1 MAGGSGNGLATA
13 VELAGGFGALGLD
26 GASQDDMFADADD
39 APGSLSPA
47 HLPARRGAGR
57 PSGARNRSTEEH
69 RQFFLRRYQSPVIGL
84 GETYSRSAEALA
96 RELFLTREVAHLAPG
111 QQAIERIERRNAEGV
126 FTGMVYLVWDLEKA
140 FRLQQDARIA
150 AAPYVV
156 QKQPMALT
164 VQGTERGLLV
174 MGDLNVTAGNGPSD
188 ALTIPFAPTEQNQ
201 QVSDA
206 EIVQSDDEQSD
217 ATANPM
223 TIQDNAS
230 DGH

>member
-156 QKQPMALT
+156 QKQPIAIETKRESRGMVVLDFGAGFDGGDDDLALPIAH
-164 VQGTERGLLV
+164 Q
-174 MGDLNVTAGNGPSD
+174 
-188 ALTIPFAPTEQNQ
+188 QNQ

-206 EIVQSDDEQSD
+206 EIVQSDGEQSD
-217 ATANPM
+217 DEANPM
-223 TIQDNAS
+223 TNQDNAS
-230 DGH
+230 DEH

>member
-39 APGSLSPA
+39 APGPLAP
-47 HLPARRGAGR
+47 LPPERRGAGR
-57 PSGARNRSTEEH
+57 PKGARNRSTKEWVE
-69 RQFFLRRYQSPVIGL
+69 FFLSRHQSPLMGL
-84 GETYSRSAEALA
+84 GATYARRAEDLA

-111 QQAIERIERRNAEGV
+111 QQAIDQIERRNAEGA
-126 FTGMVYLVWDLEKA
+126 FTGWVYLVWDLEKA
-140 FRLQQDARIA
+140 FRIQMEAQLGAL
-150 AAPYVV
+150 PYVH

-174 MGDLNVTAGNGPSD
+174 MGDLNVTAGNGLSD

-223 TIQDNAS
+223 TNQDNAS